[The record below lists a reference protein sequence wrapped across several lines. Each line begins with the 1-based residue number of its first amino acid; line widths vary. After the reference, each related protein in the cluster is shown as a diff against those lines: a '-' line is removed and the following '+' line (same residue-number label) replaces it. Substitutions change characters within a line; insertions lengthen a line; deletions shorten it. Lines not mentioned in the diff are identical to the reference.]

1 MKFDE
6 MEIKGIYDSEQV
18 NVYHKFFNKLLP
30 ESKMYQRFGGF
41 FSSKNFAHCA
51 QGLQDFIK
59 NNRTNMYWESISSE
73 IFFRSA
79 NDLVMTKTND
89 KYCFDTRTFWSVF
102 TEISTAGTL

>member
-6 MEIKGIYDSEQV
+6 MEIKGTYDSEQV
-18 NVYHKFFNKLLP
+18 NVYHEFFNKLLP

-59 NNRTNMYWESISSE
+59 NNRGKMELSIIP
-73 IFFRSA
+73 IFPIPIEAKYIAIGDPRPPA
-79 NDLVMTKTND
+79 PTIKT
-89 KYCFDTRTFWSVF
+89 F
-102 TEISTAGTL
+102 EP

>member
-59 NNRTNMYWESISSE
+59 NNRGKMELSI
-73 IFFRSA
+73 IPI
-79 NDLVMTKTND
+79 
-89 KYCFDTRTFWSVF
+89 F
-102 TEISTAGTL
+102 TEEEIAAIHEGILPEKIITQNWIGE